1 MLKPVIGAMVKVK
14 AVDLKVGMEIAND
27 GEIVRIVDVEID
39 ICEEYAVSYLYQD
52 ESGKIWSGYDR
63 MTSIKT
69 VKYALGQNLVNIL

>member
-1 MLKPVIGAMVKVK
+1 MLKPVIGSMVKVK
-14 AVDLKVGMEIAND
+14 AVDLKVGMEISND

-39 ICEEYAVSYLYQD
+39 ICEDYAVAYLYQD